1 MRMLKRSR
9 VFAVLTAFIA
19 VVIAAVTLGSS
30 IGNAQETSE
39 FASLLAVAS
48 ETPDV
53 PSMITAPFFQVCEDL
68 GDDARLRAC
77 ERGLDASRSDRLR
90 RTWQIRIRG
99 NAVLSGPN
107 YLVRVG
113 QYDPIYRRIPLRVG
127 PIIFRGAFHD
137 LGNERGV
144 LSTVPSESGRFP
156 DVATFEAFRP
166 EDDEDDGSDWVN
178 RHHSTDGLAVDL
190 IFRLGARWVDRS
202 GTGTSSTV
210 REGFVMDVLAIRI
223 VDEFANGEV
232 IAERRRTPSDGLDAG
247 ARPSEDVAIS
257 PSADG
262 AVGLILDGASSSDRS
277 GWPAPLSLSTLGS
290 LGASREVVMETL
302 ERAGGVCAAAN
313 GGFRGATATVCR
325 GLGASLGLERQSA
338 EVTVVF
344 DHEHLV
350 AFLVALGVDDD
361 RHDAVDG
368 FRGDL
373 AFWSTRFAQTPP
385 AGRHDHPEVVRY
397 PIGVSLVR
405 LSLLERRG
413 GGYLRSLMVEDR
425 QWAERQDAISRGSV
439 PGVSC
444 GLRGSLDER
453 AIDCA
458 RSNDSGG
465 VGAVAVRIFEV
476 TRPGDR
482 RHFERYRLITQT
494 ASGGRVWYHHNG
506 RSLIASMPEP
516 TTLADAFL
524 RCAATSRW
532 AGVDGFRP
540 GGLWGTPPTLDGASV
555 MAQLFPE
562 MISSERSEWFWEG
575 RAYGNEVSMQLG
587 AGAGTGR
594 TTSFERV
601 TRGSTSNRL
610 RYFCQSNELEGRAPA
625 MRERFDETEVD
636 SVAPCGLSGTIDAR
650 QAECVRILGAAAY
663 YQRTDASSAS
673 GRWQVISQTV
683 LGERVWREPDVNR
696 IWFQVPDLSTLED
709 AQRICADPGRAT
721 DRRVSIPLRARLP
734 SGAEYRDAWA
744 TGLFNVISG
753 EGAEYWSSS
762 ARPGRILLQTPSGGV
777 LWQDP
782 HARSTP
788 RVLPFYCVADV
799 PR

>member
-1 MRMLKRSR
+1 MRMSKRLR
-9 VFAVLTAFIA
+9 AFAALTAVIA
-19 VVIAAVTLGSS
+19 VISLSRA

-39 FASLLAVAS
+39 FASLVAVAS
-48 ETPDV
+48 ETPEV

-68 GDDARLRAC
+68 GDDTRLRAC
-77 ERGLDASRSDRLR
+77 ERGLDVSRADQLR

-99 NAVLSGPN
+99 NAVLAGPN

-144 LSTVPSESGRFP
+144 VSTVRSENGRFP

-166 EDDEDDGSDWVN
+166 EGDEDDGSDWVN
-178 RHHSTDGLAVDL
+178 RHHSADGLAVDL
-190 IFRLGARWVDRS
+190 VFRLGSRWVDRS
-202 GTGTSSTV
+202 GTGTSASV

-223 VDEFANGEV
+223 VDEFANNEV
-232 IAERRRTPSDGLDAG
+232 IAERRRTLSDELDAG
-247 ARPSEDVAIS
+247 ARVAEDVMIS

-262 AVGLILDGASSSDRS
+262 AVEEIPDRASSQEQSR
-277 GWPAPLSLSTLGS
+277 WLAPLSLSALGS

-302 ERAGGVCAAAN
+302 ERSGGVCTVAN
-313 GGFRGATATVCR
+313 GGFRGAIATVCR
-325 GLGASLGLERQSA
+325 GLGDSLGLERQSA
-338 EVTVVF
+338 EVTVIF
-344 DHEHLV
+344 DHERLV
-350 AFLVALGVDDD
+350 AFLAALGVDED
-361 RHDAVDG
+361 RHDAVEG

-397 PIGVSLVR
+397 PIGGSLVR

-439 PGVSC
+439 PGVTC

-458 RSNDSGG
+458 RSNESGG
-465 VGAVAVRIFEV
+465 VGAAAVRVFEV

-482 RHFERYRLITQT
+482 RQFERYRLITQT

-506 RSLIASMPEP
+506 HSLIASMPEP
-516 TTLADAFL
+516 ATLADAFQ

-575 RAYGNEVSMQLG
+575 RAYGNEISMQLG

-601 TRGSTSNRL
+601 TRGATSTRQ
-610 RYFCQSNELEGRAPA
+610 RYFCQTEGLEGRTPA
-625 MRERFDETEVD
+625 MRERFEETELD
-636 SVAPCGLSGTIDAR
+636 SAAPCGLSGTIEAR
-650 QAECVRILGAAAY
+650 QTECARRLGAVAY
-663 YQRTDASSAS
+663 YQRAEASAGT
-673 GRWQVISQTV
+673 GRWQVVSQTV

-696 IWFQVPDLSTLED
+696 IWFQVPDPSTLED
-709 AQRICADPGRAT
+709 AQRICADPARAT

-744 TGLFNVISG
+744 TGLFNVIYG
-753 EGAEYWSSS
+753 EGTEYWSSS

-788 RVLPFYCVADV
+788 RMLPFYCVADV
-799 PR
+799 PH